1 MLQVSLQFYQQFK
14 QTSKQQLQGMCSFDW
29 SKKLKLKL
37 EIVFRSDMRDI
48 VQKIDAISKP
58 ILTEDDNTDI
68 DIVNTFSQMLLTS
81 KNALGV
87 RDDLLPQSNGDQTL

>member
-1 MLQVSLQFYQQFK
+1 
-14 QTSKQQLQGMCSFDW
+14 
-29 SKKLKLKL
+29 
-37 EIVFRSDMRDI
+37 MRDI

-87 RDDLLPQSNGDQTL
+87 RDDLLPQSNGDQTLYK

>member
-1 MLQVSLQFYQQFK
+1 
-14 QTSKQQLQGMCSFDW
+14 
-29 SKKLKLKL
+29 
-37 EIVFRSDMRDI
+37 MRDI

-87 RDDLLPQSNGDQTL
+87 RNEILPQSNGDQTL